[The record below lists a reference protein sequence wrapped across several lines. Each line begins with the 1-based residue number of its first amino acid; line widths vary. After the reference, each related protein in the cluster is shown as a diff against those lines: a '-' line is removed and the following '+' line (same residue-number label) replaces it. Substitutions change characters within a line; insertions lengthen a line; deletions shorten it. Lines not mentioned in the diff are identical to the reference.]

1 MCLSSR
7 STIRFDTFKRRALA
21 MVDMHCN
28 GDPTMA
34 IVVHM
39 LIIWAVSVIAMVMIG
54 AATYMIQT
62 LLNSPLTRELD
73 INNWSDAFMFMVL
86 GSESYMV
93 TAALILRFFCMQ
105 KIEYTD
111 NESNESEDDDSDIDV
126 VSEDEGYGSAEQ

>member
-21 MVDMHCN
+21 MVDMV
-28 GDPTMA
+28 TMVD
-34 IVVHM
+34 IGVHM